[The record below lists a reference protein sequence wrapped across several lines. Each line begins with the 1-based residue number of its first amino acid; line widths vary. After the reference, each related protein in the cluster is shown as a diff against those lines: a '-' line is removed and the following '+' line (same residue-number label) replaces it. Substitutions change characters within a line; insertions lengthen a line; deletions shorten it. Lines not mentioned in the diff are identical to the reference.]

1 MNVTRREWIGMA
13 ATLPALAVAARTGHA
28 STPGSASLLPDKAS
42 FNTKGQVYLDSGTQH
57 PLSLGARA
65 AVEAYLAKRSL
76 DPAASGHKLDSDG
89 VRAKFA
95 RLINAE
101 PDEVAFVQSTTTGE
115 HLVLRA
121 LGLPARG
128 AHIVT
133 DTLHFFGSFPLYEE
147 MAKLGCEVTWLR
159 PTEGCIVLEDIERA
173 VRRGTKLIALS
184 AVSTFNGF
192 THDLKKVCEIAH
204 AHGALVYADIVHA
217 AGCMPL
223 DVKESGVDFAACA
236 SYKWLMGDFGLGFL
250 YARKDRLPLLE
261 RTQWGY
267 YGLNRFASHAYPL
280 DTPGETVAD
289 YGFEDSATGR
299 FAFGTHA
306 HTVVAQL
313 HRSLNYI
320 QGLGVEKIQAH
331 AQSLLAPLR
340 AELQRRGYALA
351 TPPESRAP
359 LLTCILEDAP
369 AKLRARLAAANVQ
382 IMVSRNRF
390 RVTPSVFND
399 MDDIE
404 KLLAAL
410 P

>member
-1 MNVTRREWIGMA
+1 MSVTRREWIGMA
-13 ATLPALAVAARTGHA
+13 ATLPAMAMVSRSGNAAMPA
-28 STPGSASLLPDKAS
+28 PPSLPDKATFQKTS
-42 FNTKGQVYLDSGTQH
+42 GVYLDSGTSH
-57 PLSLGARA
+57 PMSHGARA
-65 AVEAYLAKRSL
+65 AIEAYLAKRSL
-76 DPAASGHKLDSDG
+76 DPTAAGHKLDSDG

-101 PDEVAFVQSTTTGE
+101 PDEIAFVQSTTTGE
-115 HLVLRA
+115 HMVLRA

-147 MAKLGCEVTWLR
+147 MAKLGCNVTWLR
-159 PTEGCIVLEDIERA
+159 PRDGRIMLEDIERA
-173 VRRGTKLIALS
+173 VRKGTKLVALS
-184 AVSTFNGF
+184 LVSTFNGF

-204 AHGALVYADIVHA
+204 AHGAMVYADIVHA

-250 YARKDRLPLLE
+250 YARKDRLDLLP

-267 YGLNRFASHAYPL
+267 YGLNRFTSHAYPL
-280 DTPGETVAD
+280 DPPGETVAD
-289 YGFEDSATGR
+289 YGFPSSAMGH
-299 FAFGTHA
+299 FAFGTYA

-313 HRSLNYI
+313 HHSLDYI
-320 QGLGVEKIQAH
+320 LKLGPANIQSH
-331 AQSLLAPLR
+331 AQTLTARLKD
-340 AELQRRGYALA
+340 ELPKRGYVLA

-359 LLTCILEDAP
+359 IVTCILEDAVG
-369 AKLRARLAAANVQ
+369 KLRPRLAAADVQ

-399 MDDIE
+399 MEDIE
-404 KLLAAL
+404 RLLAAL

>member
-1 MNVTRREWIGMA
+1 MSVTRREWIGMA
-13 ATLPALAVAARTGHA
+13 ATLPALAIPVRTPHAAI
-28 STPGSASLLPDKAS
+28 PGAPSMLPDKAS
-42 FNTKGQVYLDSGTQH
+42 FHTNSGVYLDSGTIH
-57 PLSLGARA
+57 PISHGARA
-65 AVEAYLAKRSL
+65 AVEAYLAKRNL
-76 DPAASGHKLDSDG
+76 DPAAPDHKLDSDG
-89 VRAKFA
+89 VRTKFA

-101 PDEVAFVQSTTTGE
+101 PEEIAFVQSTTTGE

-121 LGLPARG
+121 LDLPEKG

-159 PTEGCIVLEDIERA
+159 PHEGRIALEDIERA
-173 VRRGTKLIALS
+173 VRRGTKLVALS
-184 AVSTFNGF
+184 LVSTFNGF

-204 AHGALVYADIVHA
+204 AHGAMVYADIVHA

-250 YARKDRLPLLE
+250 YTRKDRLPLLP

-267 YGLNRFASHAYPL
+267 YGLERFASHAYPL
-280 DTPGETVAD
+280 DAPGETVAD
-289 YGFEDSATGR
+289 YAFEETATGR

-313 HRSLNYI
+313 HHSLDYI
-320 QGLGVEKIQAH
+320 NALGPKTIQTH
-331 AQSLLAPLR
+331 AQALLARLR
-340 AELQRRGYALA
+340 EELQRRGYVVA

-359 LLTCILEDAP
+359 ILTCILEDAP
-369 AKLRARLAAANVQ
+369 SRLRSRLAAANVQ

-399 MDDIE
+399 RDDIE
-404 KLLAAL
+404 QLLAAL